1 MVSAMQLK
9 KAQAKKLVQSS
20 ARARDAKKSDPH
32 GFAPKK
38 YRRALGSTQ
47 VTKRSE
53 RNMKNAQWRIKE
65 DTNRAWGNAL
75 DCPLFKKPRI
85 PGKDPKTGKPKPLK
99 PDAKTGVVRE
109 TRTNRALGSHT
120 IKTLMSGATAA
131 VGAQMHYDAMAL
143 RSDIGTKGKNERY
156 AESAK
161 FPMLFPISPG
171 AAMLIDQAFVSF
183 NQEAYSN
190 SRDIRDSLE
199 IHSRLTRRCA
209 QAGMDILTAKLA
221 ASTGIVPP
229 HIAGRLDPE
238 AERKERVTRKKKP
251 ASALAVN

>member
-1 MVSAMQLK
+1 MT
-9 KAQAKKLVQSS
+9 KLSRDEQQRRWE
-20 ARARDAKKSDPH
+20 AFRARPGNSTCAECAASDTTW
-32 GFAPKK
+32 A
-38 YRRALGSTQ
+38 
-47 VTKRSE
+47 V
-53 RNMKNAQWRIKE
+53 
-65 DTNRAWGNAL
+65 L
-75 DCPLFKKPRI
+75 DYGILICI
-85 PGKDPKTGKPKPLK
+85 HCAG
-99 PDAKTGVVRE
+99 AH
-109 TRTNRALGSHT
+109 RALGSHT

-221 ASTGIVPP
+221 ASTGVVPP

-251 ASALAVN
+251 AAAKPSS